1 MLPQGQ
7 GLSSESAT
15 EEGEKIQTQIDLQG
29 LDCASC
35 VLRIENQLKRVK
47 GIDDAR
53 VSYLMNRL
61 YVTFDPSKIN
71 RSGIEAAIEK
81 LGYRLRYKRYES
93 LTRRILSKLRTLQ
106 LV

>member
-1 MLPQGQ
+1 M
-7 GLSSESAT
+7 SSESVN
-15 EEGEKIQTQIDLQG
+15 EGKKTQAQIDLQG

-35 VLRIENQLKRVK
+35 VLRIENQLKRVR

-81 LGYRLRYKRYES
+81 LGYRLRYKRYEG
-93 LTRRILSKLRTLQ
+93 LLQRVLSRLRTLR
-106 LV
+106 LFSR

>member
-1 MLPQGQ
+1 MP
-7 GLSSESAT
+7 SESAT
-15 EEGEKIQTQIDLQG
+15 EEGKKIQAQIDLQG

-47 GIDDAR
+47 GVDDAR

-81 LGYRLRYKRYES
+81 LGYRLRYKRYEGLTHRVLGRLRS
-93 LTRRILSKLRTLQ
+93 LR